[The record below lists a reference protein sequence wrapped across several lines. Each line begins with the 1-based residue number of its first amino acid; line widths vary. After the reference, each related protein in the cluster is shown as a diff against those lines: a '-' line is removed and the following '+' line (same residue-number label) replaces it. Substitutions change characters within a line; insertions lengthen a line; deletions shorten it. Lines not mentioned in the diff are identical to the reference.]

1 MGSYTLTPLEA
12 RAITNSVLH
21 EHTYDYVPIVVAVIQ
36 VTSIN
41 LLHAVA
47 SLFRISLNILETQG
61 NKTMRLKLRNV
72 KEAWMWFLD
81 AVGFHHLP
89 FVPQTWT
96 TLQIRPSVQAPNY
109 PCSVETRGEAWC
121 QWTWKLLLFTARL
134 TPSKGL
140 GLLFKITAKFWL
152 QEGAQYRRTPVRC
165 ASQTRLS
172 PNLTFYPV

>member
-72 KEAWMWFLD
+72 KEA
-81 AVGFHHLP
+81 
-89 FVPQTWT
+89 
-96 TLQIRPSVQAPNY
+96 
-109 PCSVETRGEAWC
+109 
-121 QWTWKLLLFTARL
+121 
-134 TPSKGL
+134 
-140 GLLFKITAKFWL
+140 
-152 QEGAQYRRTPVRC
+152 
-165 ASQTRLS
+165 
-172 PNLTFYPV
+172 